1 MRNGGD
7 TGRERGREG
16 ERENTRLGG
25 GAESERD
32 GARKMR
38 REGRKERGSHFH
50 LQHVHNV
57 ARLIPQT

>member
-25 GAESERD
+25 G
-32 GARKMR
+32 GQKAREMEQGR
-38 REGRKERGSHFH
+38 CGEREGRRGEAIFTYNTCTMLHG
-50 LQHVHNV
+50 
-57 ARLIPQT
+57 